1 MVLSAISSLVAGR
14 LSGVLWAFICGI
26 TLWSFAWLQY
36 NGYQFEFG
44 SVTTGIEPLVLAF
57 EATLVLIMLT
67 VAIFIFRSGQ
77 LSAEER
83 LNSTVNQLEKEVH
96 DRSLAE
102 AEARQSEEAK
112 STFLAAM
119 SHELSPPPLN
129 GVIGASHLLQNDGG
143 LSQKKQELVN
153 VVLRSS
159 ETLLE
164 LINNVLDLSRLDA
177 DAIELERE
185 PLDLRDVVGSSV
197 EPLRFQAQ
205 EKGLSFNLLVENDL
219 PAWIKGDSARLLQV
233 VLNLVGNAVKSTNSG
248 EVSVIV
254 DTALERICTKISD
267 IGIGI
272 PTKAQASLFEP
283 YVQASKTLP

>member
-1 MVLSAISSLVAGR
+1 MVNHLKILRNGGLDPDTASLISLRKLASNPAIFAYWAVIVMATAGVGSNSWAWLMVLSAISSLVAGR

-119 SHELSPPPLN
+119 SHELRTPPQWCDWCL
-129 GVIGASHLLQNDGG
+129 ASAA
-143 LSQKKQELVN
+143 E
-153 VVLRSS
+153 
-159 ETLLE
+159 
-164 LINNVLDLSRLDA
+164 
-177 DAIELERE
+177 
-185 PLDLRDVVGSSV
+185 
-197 EPLRFQAQ
+197 
-205 EKGLSFNLLVENDL
+205 
-219 PAWIKGDSARLLQV
+219 
-233 VLNLVGNAVKSTNSG
+233 
-248 EVSVIV
+248 
-254 DTALERICTKISD
+254 
-267 IGIGI
+267 
-272 PTKAQASLFEP
+272 
-283 YVQASKTLP
+283 